1 MFGKKKPT
9 NGVTHKDI
17 AEKLNSEDRKNE
29 WYKTPGWIKSGD
41 DVLKA
46 IAEKPDVPKKIIN
59 VQLDRG
65 AYMPTRAH
73 DADAGYDIRTPVQ
86 FGLLPGQYSTIDTG
100 VHIAIPKGYVGFLK
114 SKSGLNIKNGIV
126 GEGVIDSGY
135 TGSIKVK
142 LYNFSTRNK
151 IFELGD
157 KIIQLVILPVYTP
170 NLIQVKELAA
180 TERGNAG
187 FGSTGR

>member
-1 MFGKKKPT
+1 MFKFKRPT
-9 NGVTHKDI
+9 GGNIIETQD
-17 AEKLNSEDRKNE
+17 ERNE
-29 WYKTPGWIKSGD
+29 WYKSPGWIKNSNDILDAVAVRPASVGWD
-41 DVLKA
+41 A
-46 IAEKPDVPKKIIN
+46 INTIS

-65 AYMPTRAH
+65 AFMPVRAH
-73 DADAGYDIRTPVQ
+73 DADAGYDIRTPVK

-100 VHIAIPKGYVGFLK
+100 VHIAIPEGYVGFLK
-114 SKSGLNIKNGIV
+114 SKSGLNIKNSIV

-142 LYNFSTRNK
+142 LYNFGSRNK
-151 IFELGD
+151 MFELGD

-170 NLIQVKELAA
+170 KLRQVDKLDD
-180 TERGNAG
+180 TERGSNG